1 LHSVLEVVHRTAV
14 MAAAVGATGFDQ
26 MIKNVRSCQ
35 TRQMFRDAKRN
46 LPRHDRP
53 WQQLLANSGGS
64 LPAL

>member
-1 LHSVLEVVHRTAV
+1 